1 MAGIEQVS
9 QLLTSTAIGGTTG
22 TPKAN
27 DELGQSDFLTLLIKQ
42 LENQDPLK
50 PTDSDSFIQQVTAFN
65 QLDQLFKLVKIGEQS
80 LELQGGKVNTGGGTT
95 IIDPSKP
102 YAPPDFQLPQ

>member
-1 MAGIEQVS
+1 MVGIDQVN
-9 QLLTSTAIGGTTG
+9 QLLSGMSGGGATETK
-22 TPKAN
+22 KAH

-65 QLDQLFKLVKIGEQS
+65 QLDQLFKLVEIGKQS
-80 LELQGGKVNTGGGTT
+80 LELQGGSVNTGGGNT
-95 IIDPSKP
+95 IIDPTQP
-102 YAPPDFQLPQ
+102 HTPPEIQLSQ

>member
-1 MAGIEQVS
+1 MAGIEPIN
-9 QLLTSTAIGGTTG
+9 QLLSSTAGGGTTE
-22 TPKAN
+22 TKQAN
-27 DELGQSDFLTLLIKQ
+27 NELGQSDFLTLLIKQ

-80 LELQGGKVNTGGGTT
+80 LELQGGKVDTGGGTT
-95 IIDPSKP
+95 IIDPTKP
-102 YAPPDFQLPQ
+102 YTPPDFQLPQ

>member
-1 MAGIEQVS
+1 MAGIQQIN
-9 QLLTSTAIGGTTG
+9 QLLSSTAVGGTTG
-22 TPKAN
+22 TQKAN

-80 LELQGGKVNTGGGTT
+80 LELQGGSTDTGGGNA
-95 IIDPSKP
+95 IIDPTQP
-102 YAPPDFQLPQ
+102 HTPPEFQLPQ